1 VAAGGHNFGSGRVAM
16 IGSAKILF
24 YLIELINC
32 YAAVYYSN
40 YLFFYLRHT
49 FGFGEAENLLTA
61 ALGGF
66 IYIFASWQGG
76 KLAGRYGSVRVL
88 YLGIG
93 GVALALVLGL
103 AAVTAAAQVLVFCL
117 WTLSVCLVWPTL
129 ETLVTERS
137 GSSLPK
143 MVGIYNVV
151 WAGGVA
157 VGYFTAGLL
166 IERFGMA
173 SVFWLPL
180 ALVIVEL
187 ALVPLA
193 ARRRSE
199 ERDQSD
205 GEEPL
210 TSAVHPADTRRF
222 LRMAW
227 IANPFS
233 YVAINTV
240 IPLIPSIAV
249 KMDLSTGL
257 AGIVCSVWMFA
268 RLTAFAVL
276 WRWTGWHY
284 RFRWLAGSCLLMTV
298 CFFVMLMTKSL
309 GLLLAAQI
317 GFGLAVGLIYYS
329 SLYYSMNVTEN
340 QAANAGL
347 HEAMIGAGLFIG
359 PAVGAASLYL
369 VPAMTGSGAWS
380 VGGLLCFGFS
390 GLIFVRYYRGRKKT
404 DRGKEFSGGKSR
416 S

>member
-1 VAAGGHNFGSGRVAM
+1 MLKVARVGVLAIQKYDIFGFGKVMMVSP
-16 IGSAKILF
+16 AKALF

-40 YLFFYLRHT
+40 FLFFYLRRT
-49 FGFGEAENLLTA
+49 FGFSEAENLLTA
-61 ALGGF
+61 ALSGF
-66 IYIFASWQGG
+66 VYIIAAWQGG
-76 KLAGRYGSVRVL
+76 KMAQRYGCVRTL

-93 GVALALVLGL
+93 GVIFSLVLGL
-103 AAVTAAAQVLVFCL
+103 IVTTPAAQVMVFCL
-117 WTLSVCLVWPTL
+117 WTLGVCLIWPTL

-166 IERFGMA
+166 IEKFGMA
-173 SVFWLPL
+173 SVFGLPL
-180 ALVIVEL
+180 GLMIVEL

-193 ARRRSE
+193 ARLRKKE
-199 ERDQSD
+199 SD
-205 GEEPL
+205 LEFREEPL
-210 TSAVHPADTRRF
+210 ASAVHPADTKRF

-240 IPLIPSIAV
+240 VPLIPSIAE
-249 KMDLSTGL
+249 KLDLSTGM

-268 RLTAFAVL
+268 RLAAFWVL
-276 WRWTGWHY
+276 WQWTGWHY
-284 RFRWLAGSCLLMTV
+284 RFRWLAGSCLVMIA
-298 CFFVMLMTKSL
+298 CFFVILMTHSIAW
-309 GLLLAAQI
+309 LLVAQA
-317 GFGLAVGLIYYS
+317 GFGLSIGLVYYS

-359 PAVGAASLYL
+359 PAFGAATLYFL
-369 VPAMTGSGAWS
+369 PGAIGSGVWS
-380 VGGLLCFGFS
+380 VGGLLCAGFS
-390 GLIFVRYYRGRKKT
+390 GLVFVRYYRG
-404 DRGKEFSGGKSR
+404 GKER
-416 S
+416 R